1 MDHIIPGKILPSYVR
16 KIVDYCKKQQLLLL
30 VKTIQGSSGDKK
42 IVSFRLI
49 FSDDPILLRYT
60 STENIPQEENERND
74 T

>member
-42 IVSFRLI
+42 NSFFPADFFR
-49 FSDDPILLRYT
+49 
-60 STENIPQEENERND
+60 
-74 T
+74 